1 MRNSW
6 SRNLLWGF
14 SAALLLTVLTGCKSD
29 SHGQQQAT
37 QPLAISGTPTPQL
50 DPGQSYHFV
59 PTVTADTSDST
70 ALKFSVQNRPA
81 WMAFNAAT
89 GEISGTP
96 SSSDI
101 GDYVN
106 ILISVAKGT
115 SSASLPAFSVTVV
128 PPNNSG
134 GNTTGGGTGS
144 SGGGSTG
151 GGTTG
156 GTASLSWI
164 APTTNS
170 DGTPL
175 TDLAGYRIYYG
186 LSHSAMINVI
196 TITNT
201 QLTNYQVT
209 GLVPAVWYFEVK
221 AYNSANVESDRSPI
235 VSKTI

>member
-1 MRNSW
+1 MRKSS

-14 SAALLLTVLTGCKSD
+14 SAAVLLTVLAGCKSD
-29 SHGQQQAT
+29 AHDQGQSQAT
-37 QPLAISGTPTPQL
+37 QPLTISGTPTPQL

-59 PTVTADTSDST
+59 PTVTADSSDTT

-81 WMAFNAAT
+81 WMSFNTVT

-106 ILISVAKGT
+106 ILISVAKGDA
-115 SSASLPAFSVTVV
+115 SASLPAFSVTVV

-134 GNTTGGGTGS
+134 GNTTGGA
-144 SGGGSTG
+144 
-151 GGTTG
+151 TG
-156 GTASLSWI
+156 GTAAGTATLSWT

-175 TDLAGYRIYYG
+175 TDLAGFRIYYG
-186 LSHSAMINVI
+186 WSTSALTNVI
-196 TITNT
+196 TIANT
-201 QLTNYQVT
+201 RQTSYEVQNLDVGT
-209 GLVPAVWYFEVK
+209 VWYFVVK
-221 AYNSANVESDRSPI
+221 AYNSANVESDQSP
-235 VSKTI
+235 VVHKTG